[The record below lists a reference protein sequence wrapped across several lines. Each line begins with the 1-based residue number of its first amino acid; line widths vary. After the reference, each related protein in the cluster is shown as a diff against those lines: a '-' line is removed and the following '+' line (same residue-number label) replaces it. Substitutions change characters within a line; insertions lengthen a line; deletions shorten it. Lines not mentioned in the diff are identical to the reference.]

1 MRMSVW
7 SSDVGFSDLV
17 RISNVD
23 YHLLNLGFLCRGK
36 AGWSLSPAYDLNPV
50 PADLKARVLTTNIDL
65 LEVASAF
72 FALPLPTVRAIIKEV
87 AVVTATW
94 RDTPKTVGARPPEIT
109 PMARSFAPRHPT
121 PHLPLRRERVT

>member
-50 PADLKARVLTTNIDL
+50 PAYLKARVLTTNIDI

-72 FALPLPTVRAIIKEV
+72 FALSLTQVRAIIKEV

-94 RDTPKTVGARPPEIT
+94 RDNAKTAGAST
-109 PMARSFAPRHPT
+109 S
-121 PHLPLRRERVT
+121 